1 MQDAKLSSAKM
12 ASPLNQHRLV
22 VALKVSV
29 LALALLAFYFQDLTL
44 VFKGAISDESTFH
57 ILAIPFIFTYF
68 IYRKRKM
75 LGASIY
81 SNETEN
87 KHGFLKYSGLLVG
100 ITLSAVSVLLYWYGS
115 YTFTPLEYHVITL
128 PFFAAGLILI
138 LFNTQMLKQM
148 LFPVAF
154 LIFLTPPPSEILYGV
169 GSALANLSAIASNGL
184 ANVFGFNAT
193 LSSSDYGPM
202 ITILRPDGTSLPFNV
217 SVACSGIYSIIGF
230 MIFAVFIAY
239 ITKGKL
245 LNKLIILILGIPLII
260 GLNITRITTI
270 LGIAYNWGEDLALQV
285 FHTFGATVLMFI
297 GTLILL
303 GVTEKVF
310 KKPPAPQICPACTPT
325 PKNLTLEFCSNCGKI
340 FKTPKIR
347 LNKIDIAKVAGVVLV
362 IIALLSIQA
371 PVFALTEGPAEIMI
385 QAPSGTQ
392 VTPSNS
398 SLPAVKGYN
407 LNYVYRDV
415 SFEQTSGNDAALVYC
430 YSPTNSSASAVWV
443 AVQIAESSTSQ
454 HRWETCLINFPLS
467 QGEEATVEQLDLQD
481 IQLQDNPPLMAR
493 YFAFRYLSSGQME
506 VVLYWFETATFDV
519 NGTAQTKSVM
529 MSLIMY
535 PQSVDEISSCEAQEL
550 PIAQAINDFW
560 QPIRSWSVVS
570 LAISQNGL
578 LLSIGAA
585 SVLMLIII
593 YSIFLNRKEKMSL
606 LTMYQKL
613 PVPEQY
619 LIKAVEAV
627 GEQKSTQAIAE
638 EYSKLSNMPTSEAA
652 VMEKLNAAEKA
663 GLVART
669 LANRNDSPVQ
679 VWQSRLPKSTGFFL
693 TRYF

>member
-1 MQDAKLSSAKM
+1 MQDAKLSAKM
-12 ASPLNQHRLV
+12 ASILNQHRLV
-22 VALKVSV
+22 VILKVSV

-57 ILAIPFIFTYF
+57 IIAIPFIFAYF
-68 IYRKRKM
+68 IFRKRKM
-75 LGASIY
+75 LSASIY
-81 SNETEN
+81 SNETAN
-87 KHGFLKYSGLLVG
+87 KRGFLKYASLLVG
-100 ITLSAVSVLLYWYGS
+100 ITLSATAILAYWYGS
-115 YTFTPLEYHVITL
+115 YTFTPLEFHVLTL
-128 PFFAAGLILI
+128 PFLAAGLILI

-245 LNKLIILILGIPLII
+245 LNKLLILILGIPLII

-310 KKPPAPQICPACTPT
+310 KKPPSPPICPACTPKPT
-325 PKNLTLEFCSNCGKI
+325 NLTLDFCSNCGKL

-347 LNKIDIAKVAGVVLV
+347 LNNSDIAKVAGVALV
-362 IIALLSIQA
+362 VIALLSIQA
-371 PVFALTEGPAEIMI
+371 PVFALTEGPAEIML
-385 QAPSGTQ
+385 QTPSGTQ
-392 VTPSNS
+392 VSPSNS
-398 SLPAVKGYN
+398 SLPAVSGYS
-407 LNYVYRDV
+407 LSYVYRDA
-415 SFEQTSGNDAALVYC
+415 SFEETSGNDAALVYC
-430 YSPTNSSASAVWV
+430 YSPANSSRSAIW
-443 AVQIAESSTSQ
+443 ATIQIAESSTSQ
-454 HRWETCLINFPLS
+454 HRWETCLINYPLTHG
-467 QGEEATVEQLDLQD
+467 QEASVDQLDLRD
-481 IQLQDNPPLMAR
+481 IQLQENPPLMAR
-493 YFAFRYLSSGQME
+493 YFAFQYRSSGQIE

-519 NGTAQTKSVM
+519 NGTAETKSVM

-535 PQSVDEISSCEAQEL
+535 PQSLDEVSACEAQEL

-560 QPIRSWSVVS
+560 QPIRTWTTVS

-578 LLSIGAA
+578 ALFTGAA
-585 SVLMLIII
+585 VVLMVVVIF
-593 YSIFLNRKEKMSL
+593 SIFLNRKEKMSL
-606 LTMYQKL
+606 MILLQKL
-613 PVPEQY
+613 PVQEQY
-619 LIKAVEAV
+619 LIKAVDAV
-627 GEQKSTQAIAE
+627 GGQKSTQAIAE
-638 EYSKLSNMPTSEAA
+638 EYSKLSSTPTSEVA
-652 VMEKLNAAEKA
+652 VIEKLNAAEKA
-663 GLVART
+663 GLVVRT